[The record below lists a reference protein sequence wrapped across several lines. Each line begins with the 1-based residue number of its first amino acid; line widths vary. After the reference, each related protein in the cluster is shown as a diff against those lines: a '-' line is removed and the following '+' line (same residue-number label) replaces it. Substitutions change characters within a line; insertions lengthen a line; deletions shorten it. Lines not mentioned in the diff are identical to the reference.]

1 MIKDNNNILAML
13 YYKLL
18 KKPKKFIKYLSV
30 LIVYI
35 NLKQKHLKGN
45 L

>member
-1 MIKDNNNILAML
+1 ML
-13 YYKLL
+13 YNKPP
-18 KKPKKFIKYLSV
+18 KIPKKFIKHLSV

-35 NLKQKHLKGN
+35 NLKQKHLKRN